1 LRDEPGQVTEK
12 PISQQQMKQANL
24 SRLFSDLRSLGRLS
38 RAELAV
44 RNQLSPTTVSHLIAE
59 LLARQLVRET
69 DKTANGFVGRNPILL
84 EINPAGGLLLVVEM
98 HRNGF
103 RLVGYDLALNRLAA
117 AFFELTAFSP
127 LADLVADRIDA
138 FTAAH
143 SMLSAPLLGVVF
155 AIPALI
161 DQKDSRVIYSTVIQF
176 DPADHFVQHLAQR
189 LSVPVRLGNESAF
202 WCYAESDQSG
212 HADCVFID
220 VGEGIGCDMM
230 IHGQLFQGANGLQG
244 EIGHMTVDCRG
255 PVCACHNRGCLEL
268 FASLPALARRSAAKA
283 RTEPDSRLFRQSGQ
297 AEISLADLVSAWTA
311 GDDLA
316 AALIEEEALY
326 LAAGINNVINLFDPA
341 EVVLGGGIRAAGENF
356 MALVNR
362 CLNEIRQNRQATV
375 RLSERDDNAMARGAA
390 RWLLDDLVDRQAL
403 FHA

>member
-1 LRDEPGQVTEK
+1 
-12 PISQQQMKQANL
+12 
-24 SRLFSDLRSLGRLS
+24 
-38 RAELAV
+38 
-44 RNQLSPTTVSHLIAE
+44 
-59 LLARQLVRET
+59 
-69 DKTANGFVGRNPILL
+69 
-84 EINPAGGLLLVVEM
+84 
-98 HRNGF
+98 
-103 RLVGYDLALNRLAA
+103 
-117 AFFELTAFSP
+117 
-127 LADLVADRIDA
+127 
-138 FTAAH
+138 
-143 SMLSAPLLGVVF
+143 
-155 AIPALI
+155 
-161 DQKDSRVIYSTVIQF
+161 
-176 DPADHFVQHLAQR
+176 
-189 LSVPVRLGNESAF
+189 
-202 WCYAESDQSG
+202 
-212 HADCVFID
+212 
-220 VGEGIGCDMM
+220 
-230 IHGQLFQGANGLQG
+230 
-244 EIGHMTVDCRG
+244 
-255 PVCACHNRGCLEL
+255 L